1 MERTRTLAGSW
12 ISPQWRWRLLA
23 ALVAIAFAANLGFLI
38 VYAALGV
45 APHTYGPFDYPI
57 YAEATHR
64 LTDGRLYDWSTP
76 GYIYPYSPVFA
87 WLMVPFAW
95 LGLWIWQALH
105 FVAVAFIPSWPLRLL
120 VLLSAAFWMDA
131 WEGNVGV
138 FFMLAGYWAIRD
150 SRVGSWS
157 FMALCLMIPK
167 PIYLPA
173 LVWLLWRKPQNRWP
187 FIALFVVHA
196 VAVLATGYA
205 FEWLAALPGSSH
217 DIEGPFNIMP
227 SRLIGWWWWPIGL
240 VLSAWLV
247 YRDHPGWA
255 GLTAALYGGHHLP
268 LMLVME
274 PDSQLRRLARALRLP
289 GIGTNESPRPKARAS

>member
-1 MERTRTLAGSW
+1 MQGMRALPATTVNAR
-12 ISPQWRWRLLA
+12 WRWRLMAVLA
-23 ALVAIAFAANLGFLI
+23 ASAFAANVAFL
-38 VYAALGV
+38 VAWAAFGV
-45 APHTYGPFDYPI
+45 ARHDYGPFDYPI
-57 YAEATHR
+57 FAEATTR

-95 LGLWIWQALH
+95 LGQWIWQALH
-105 FVAVAFIPSWPLRLL
+105 LITVAFIPSWPIRLL

-138 FFMLAGYWAIRD
+138 FFMVAGYWAIRD
-150 SRVGSWS
+150 SRPGSWS

-173 LVWLLWRKPQNRWP
+173 LVWILWRKPENRRP
-187 FIALFVVHA
+187 FLYLFAVHA

-205 FEWLAALPGSSH
+205 FDWLVALPGSSH
-217 DIEGPFNIMP
+217 DIDGPFNFMP
-227 SRLIGWWWWPIGL
+227 SRFIGWWWWPIGL
-240 VLSAWLV
+240 ALSAWLV
-247 YRDHPGWA
+247 TKDHPGWA
-255 GLTAALYGGHHLP
+255 GVTSALYGGHHLP

-274 PDSQLRRLARALRLP
+274 PDYQLRRLARALRP
-289 GIGTNESPRPKARAS
+289 GRQQSAPK